1 MTKATYSRKGLCDY
15 TVPENRGYF
24 HDHGDAW
31 QQTGIMN
38 VAGNWDL
45 TPEMAEEEAQRET
58 QNSF

>member
-1 MTKATYSRKGLCDY
+1 
-15 TVPENRGYF
+15 
-24 HDHGDAW
+24 
-31 QQTGIMN
+31 MN